1 MSAPSTDIATRL
13 QTLGLG
19 TIGATSGWAI
29 SIAHAPEKPDKLIT
43 VYDTGGAAPATG
55 ELDVLG
61 PALMI
66 RVRAK
71 SYEDG
76 YAKQVEIRE
85 ALIHGGFTVGS
96 IRYVSVDLE
105 SGPLNLGLDDA
116 NRYVTTANYTALVM
130 PA

>member
-1 MSAPSTDIATRL
+1 MSSPSKDIADRL
-13 QTLGLG
+13 QALSLG

-29 SIAHAPEKPDKLIT
+29 SVAHAPEQPDSLIT
-43 VYDTGGAAPATG
+43 VYDTGSEAPATG
-55 ELDVLG
+55 ELDVFR

-71 SYEDG
+71 SYEAG
-76 YAKQVEIRE
+76 YSKQVEIRE
-85 ALIHGGFTVGS
+85 ALIHSGFQGS
-96 IRYVSVDLE
+96 VRFVSVDLE

-130 PA
+130 PE